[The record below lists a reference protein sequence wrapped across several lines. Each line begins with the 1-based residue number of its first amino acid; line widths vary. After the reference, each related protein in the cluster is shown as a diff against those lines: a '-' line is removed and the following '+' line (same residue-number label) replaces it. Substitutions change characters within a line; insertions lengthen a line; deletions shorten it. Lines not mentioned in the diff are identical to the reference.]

1 MLTIILF
8 IILLAGKFRLYFT
21 EIVTTTLTTN
31 DIKKKLN
38 TTLHLTWLS
47 NEDNDSTD
55 VMYREDLFEG
65 DIVFINNGTIIS
77 NRVST
82 IQDAS
87 CCKSWNNF
95 SVPRFK
101 MLVIQHNAV
110 RQKALLWPHGRIP
123 YIISNAYTN
132 ISKLIILE
140 AFKEYQLLTC
150 IRFVPKK
157 QFDFNY
163 IYIAPYDGC
172 YSMIGN
178 NGGKQEVSLGDGCL
192 KKGIVIHELM
202 HVLGFFHEQNRPD
215 RDLYVDILW
224 ENVKPTL
231 LEQFDKYEATI
242 IDDLGSPYD
251 YDSVMHYSAVA
262 FSKNGKPTI
271 IPKSIDKVIKIG
283 QRHGLSSIDVWK
295 INKLYNCMKKISVN
309 PASNVQNMENGE
321 QSKELQ
327 TQVSGTIRKQFA
339 TTIRT
344 VTAAST
350 LSNHSTVT
358 IANISNNNNNRTRTR
373 SIQEFKVNLNLST
386 SPLTFMSTYLNSSSN
401 LIGTISAAALTT
413 MIATL
418 PTTSS
423 SPALQR
429 ILFCNDRHRYCQ
441 ILKTLI
447 KDFCIIY
454 PRFVQDYCAHSCE
467 KCKKKIT

>member
-31 DIKKKLN
+31 DIKSALII
-38 TTLHLTWLS
+38 S
-47 NEDNDSTD
+47 NEVALS
-55 VMYREDLFEG
+55 
-65 DIVFINNGTIIS
+65 VFINNGTIIS

-132 ISKLIILE
+132 IRIS
-140 AFKEYQLLTC
+140 AFDMYTVCPQ
-150 IRFVPKK
+150 K

-178 NGGKQEVSLGDGCL
+178 ND
-192 KKGIVIHELM
+192 
-202 HVLGFFHEQNRPD
+202 RPD

-401 LIGTISAAALTT
+401 LIGTLSAAALTT

-423 SPALQR
+423 SMPFKYSVQE
-429 ILFCNDRHRYCQ
+429 
-441 ILKTLI
+441 
-447 KDFCIIY
+447 IIN
-454 PRFVQDYCAHSCE
+454 
-467 KCKKKIT
+467 